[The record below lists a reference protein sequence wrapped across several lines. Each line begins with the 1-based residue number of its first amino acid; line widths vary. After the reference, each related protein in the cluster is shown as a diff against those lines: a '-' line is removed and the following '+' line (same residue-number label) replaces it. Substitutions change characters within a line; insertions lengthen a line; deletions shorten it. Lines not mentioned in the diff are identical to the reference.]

1 MRWVSVGFWTSSN
14 FFGQLTSLA
23 SIQKFILSPS
33 CTCSLIFK
41 CALFE
46 ILKGRNT
53 SFIHT
58 VILNTVTRKFVVDFL
73 IISLILVP
81 PVDWHYQISIISI
94 KNKKIPGNNQ
104 RLKLS
109 FFLSDF
115 LERTYF
121 QFFWCIGQDQIFVT
135 YGQVSPCSYRG
146 TVN

>member
-14 FFGQLTSLA
+14 FFGQLASLA
-23 SIQKFILSPS
+23 SIQKFVLSP
-33 CTCSLIFK
+33 TFTFSLIFK
-41 CALFE
+41 CALFK

-53 SFIHT
+53 SFVHT
-58 VILNTVTRKFVVDFL
+58 VTVKFVVDFL

-81 PVDWHYQISIISI
+81 PLDDVNLFLALFLI

-135 YGQVSPCSYRG
+135 YGQVSPCSHRG